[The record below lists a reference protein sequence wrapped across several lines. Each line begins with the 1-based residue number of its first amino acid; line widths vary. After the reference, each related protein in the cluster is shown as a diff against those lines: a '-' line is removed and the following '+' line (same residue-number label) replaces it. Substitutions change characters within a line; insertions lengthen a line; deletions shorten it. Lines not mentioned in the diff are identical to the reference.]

1 MVEDDGTKPV
11 SVAMVSLEWLFT
23 LGPVDLGERVRS
35 IERGSEYGRGSRRG
49 RGLVYVYT
57 P

>member
-11 SVAMVSLEWLFT
+11 SATVTLLEWLLT
-23 LGPVDLGERVRS
+23 LGPVDLGEGLGP
-35 IERGSEYGRGSRRG
+35 IEGGHEHGCG
-49 RGLVYVYT
+49 